1 MQGPGVAETAMAKVA
16 AEAKTATD
24 SAMAA
29 GLNARRLELQPLA
42 RAMP

>member
-24 SAMAA
+24 SAMAQA
-29 GLNARRLELQPLA
+29 NARRLELQPLP